1 MPIYEYICKNCGNK
15 FELIR
20 FASDDDNDIKCPG
33 CGEKRTEKA
42 VSSPVG
48 LQGSCQS
55 CSGGGASPFT

>member
-1 MPIYEYICKNCGNK
+1 MPIYEYVCKDCGNK

-20 FASDDDNDIKCPG
+20 FASDNDSDIECPG
-33 CGEKRTEKA
+33 CGEKNADKV

>member
-1 MPIYEYICKNCGNK
+1 MYEYICKDCGNK

-20 FASDDDNDIKCPG
+20 FASDSDSDIECPG
-33 CGEKRTEKA
+33 CGRKKTEKV

-48 LQGSCQS
+48 LCGSCQS